1 MLQNQNPY
9 IDLMLTSPGAGAI
22 YAKNFSGLAGSE
34 LVAT

>member
-1 MLQNQNPY
+1 MH
-9 IDLMLTSPGAGAI
+9 TSPGAGAI